1 MLAVVCTCM
10 KDGEEEVEDDEDADL
25 YYGSTTQGY
34 SMALYDGQV
43 RDFPRLMPFALRFV
57 IFVLA

>member
-1 MLAVVCTCM
+1 M